1 MPSCLRLDQNVY
13 FWIML
18 FLVILQNKYI
28 ALFVLLPGFYFLDQ
42 LQEIYLG
49 SFAWRLTRLRALHVK
64 SEGRVWTKE
73 SVIVTPREMSLI
85 QGNLQRLDRPKNLN
99 HRDFFGRPLLVLQSL
114 FKSKRVRLNHYK
126 PCNRIQYNRG
136 CHLPLSKCSFRTYRI
151 LGCGI
156 T

>member
-1 MPSCLRLDQNVY
+1 MPSCLRLDQNAY

-18 FLVILQNKYI
+18 YWGILQNNYI

-85 QGNLQRLDRPKNLN
+85 LGNLQRLDRPKNLN
-99 HRDFFGRPLLVLQSL
+99 HRDFFGRPYWSYNHFSKIKEYGWTTTNRVIVSSTIADATYHCLNVLLEHIESWDA
-114 FKSKRVRLNHYK
+114 
-126 PCNRIQYNRG
+126 G
-136 CHLPLSKCSFRTYRI
+136 
-151 LGCGI
+151 
-156 T
+156 